1 MRYFKVTSEQ
11 QADELSR
18 NTYKL
23 MYPDNTNVSTTHLFD
38 WLTNDNGDVIIRVP
52 EDTFPVFKKK
62 DFNTVLADI
71 ESVPEITITNEAKAE
86 LNTGEITPSS
96 LLNGLE
102 EVDYQYL
109 LDNGFIKISK
119 SPIE

>member
-1 MRYFKVTSEQ
+1 MKYFKVTSEKE
-11 QADELSR
+11 ADTLS
-18 NTYKL
+18 TTMYKM
-23 MYPDNTNVSTTHLFD
+23 MYPENKSVSTTHLFD

-52 EDTFPVFKKK
+52 EDTFPVFKKTDYTSGLTK
-62 DFNTVLADI
+62 I
-71 ESVPEITITNEAKAE
+71 EECTGSISTKIKSE
-86 LNTGEITPSS
+86 LNTGKISPIK
-96 LLNGLE
+96 LLGTLE